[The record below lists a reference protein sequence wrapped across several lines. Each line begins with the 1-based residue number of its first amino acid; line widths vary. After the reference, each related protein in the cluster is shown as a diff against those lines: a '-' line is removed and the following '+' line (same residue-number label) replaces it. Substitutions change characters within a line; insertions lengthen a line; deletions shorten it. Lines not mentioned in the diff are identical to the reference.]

1 MNIFELSA
9 TLTCNKHEYDN
20 ALDDA
25 EKKASSSGSKIGGFF
40 AGIGK
45 AAAAGLATTGAAV
58 VALTKSSVDAY
69 SDYEQLVGGVKTLFG
84 AQEMSLEEYAQSV
97 GKSTN
102 EVKGEYDKLI
112 EAQTAVLENADNA
125 YKSAGLSA
133 NEYMETVTSM
143 AAALNQS
150 LGGDTLAAAEK
161 ADQAITDMSDN
172 ANKMGTSM
180 EAIQTAYA
188 GFSKQNYTMLDN
200 LKLGYGGTKEE
211 MERLLED
218 AEKIKASQ
226 GEVADYS
233 IDSYADIVDAIH
245 VVQDEMG
252 ITGTTAK
259 EASTTIQGSLAMTKS
274 AWDNLVTGLTN
285 PDADIS
291 QLINNL
297 VESAKTAAGNLI
309 PAISQALKGIGQ
321 LVKGI
326 APLISQELPS
336 LVSEL
341 LPIIIETAT
350 ELFTGLIDA
359 LPDLIGV
366 LIEQLPTVIQS
377 VIDAVVDLLPM
388 LIELGMQMIMTLAQ
402 GLLEAIPELIPTI
415 TQLITDIALMLTE
428 PSTLVQLVMAAVQIM
443 LALAQGLIQAI
454 PQIIEVLP
462 QIILNIVEAL
472 IQLAPQIIVAGVQLI
487 ANLIVGI
494 VSMLGALLSAIGEL
508 IVGLIGKVKEVG
520 GGLLQSGIELV
531 TNIISGITSMF
542 SNILKAGK
550 DLIDK
555 VINGIKSKYTELK
568 EKGKELVEKVKN
580 GFTEKVEQAK
590 QWGKDLI
597 DNFINGLKEKWEN
610 LKSTVSDI
618 AGSIKDYLGFSEP
631 KLGPLSNFHTYAPD
645 MMDLF
650 MQGVEDNKSKLLNTV
665 QGAFDFQDLI
675 SSPIVSA
682 DIGGIGYNGSTGGG
696 NIYSMLEQILTILP
710 QLANNQ
716 IVLDTGVLV
725 GETASQYDEALG
737 QLLFNRQRSV

>member
-1 MNIFELSA
+1 MDLFTLSA
-9 TLTCNKHEYDN
+9 KLQLDKSEYEQGLKDSESM
-20 ALDDA
+20 AT
-25 EKKASSSGSKIGGFF
+25 KIGG
-40 AGIGK
+40 GIANAFGTTAK
-45 AAAAGLATTGAAV
+45 AAVAGLATTGAAV

-69 SDYEQLVGGVKTLFG
+69 AEYEQLVGGVETLFKDSAG
-84 AQEMSLEEYAQSV
+84 VVQEY
-97 GKSTN
+97 
-102 EVKGEYDKLI
+102 
-112 EAQTAVLENADNA
+112 ADNA
-125 YKSAGLSA
+125 YKTAGLSA
-133 NEYMETVTSM
+133 NEYMETVTGFS
-143 AAALNQS
+143 ASLLQS
-150 LGGDTLAAAEK
+150 LDGDTAKAAEY
-161 ADQAITDMSDN
+161 ADTAITDMADN

-180 EAIQTAYA
+180 ESIQTAYQ
-188 GFSKQNYTMLDN
+188 GFAKQNYTMLDN

-218 AEKIKASQ
+218 ASKISGIKYDIS
-226 GEVADYS
+226 
-233 IDSYADIVDAIH
+233 SYADVVDAIH
-245 VVQDEMG
+245 VMQTEMG
-252 ITGTTAK
+252 IAGTTAK
-259 EASTTIQGSLAMTKS
+259 EASSTISGSLAMTKS
-274 AWDNLVTGLTN
+274 AWDNLVTGLTDPN
-285 PDADIS
+285 ADIS
-291 QLINNL
+291 VLIGNL
-297 VESAKTAAGNLI
+297 VDSAKTAASNLI

-321 LVKGI
+321 LVKEI
-326 APLISQELPS
+326 APVISQELPS
-336 LVSEL
+336 LVDEL

-359 LPDLIGV
+359 LPDIIGV

-508 IVGLIGKVKEVG
+508 IVGLIAKVIEVG
-520 GGLLQSGIELV
+520 AELV
-531 TNIISGITSMF
+531 SSGAKLITNLIEGIKSMF
-542 SNILKAGK
+542 GDILKAGK

-555 VINGIKSKYTELK
+555 IINGIKSKYNEIK
-568 EKGKELVEKVKN
+568 EKGKEIVDKVKN